1 MRTEIITFLF
11 PESISPSKE
20 FMIRKLGLLCCLL
33 IIGNGLFAQEL
44 RRFSFS
50 SPHMGTTF
58 RIVLYAEDSL
68 QAATVARA
76 AFLRVEELNEKLS
89 DYLPDSELNR
99 LSATAGSGDFVP
111 VSDELWTVLLASRF
125 YGRKSKGAF
134 DISIGPLSRLWRR
147 AMRKAAFPE
156 SDKLEKAHALV
167 DWKSIKLKKK
177 SQAVKLKKAGMKLD
191 LGGIAKGYAVDEVYA
206 ILKDAGLGIS
216 LVDGGGDL
224 VLGDAPPEKEGW
236 TIEVP
241 AYSFPEDEQ
250 KDLLVLKNCSVA
262 TSGDTYRYVELEGVR
277 YSHII
282 DPRSGLGIS
291 KRRMLT
297 VIASNGMTADALAS
311 IFSILGKQEEQ
322 KIRKRYKDAS
332 IKVRVIEW
340 P

>member
-1 MRTEIITFLF
+1 
-11 PESISPSKE
+11 
-20 FMIRKLGLLCCLL
+20 MIRKLGLLCCLL
-33 IIGNGLFAQEL
+33 ILGNGLFAQEL

-50 SPHMGTTF
+50 SPHMGTSF

-68 QAATVARA
+68 QAATAARA

-89 DYLPDSELNR
+89 DYLPDSELNL
-99 LSATAGSGDFVP
+99 LSASGGSGRFVP
-111 VSDELWTVLLASRF
+111 VSDELWTVLEASRF
-125 YGRKSKGAF
+125 YSKKSKGAF
-134 DISIGPLSRLWRR
+134 DVSIGPLSRLWRR
-147 AMRKAAFPE
+147 AMRKSAFPE
-156 SDKLEKAHALV
+156 ADKLEKAHDLV
-167 DWKSIKLKKK
+167 DWKSIKLKKA
-177 SQAVKLKKAGMKLD
+177 SQSVKLKKAGMKLD
-191 LGGIAKGYAVDEVYA
+191 LGGIAKGYAVDEVYN
-206 ILKDAGLGIS
+206 ILKESGLEIS

-224 VLGDAPPEKEGW
+224 VLGEAPPGKEGW

-241 AYSFPEDEQ
+241 AFSFPEDEK

-262 TSGDTYRYVELEGVR
+262 TSGDTYRFVELDGIR

-297 VIASNGMTADALAS
+297 VIASNGMAADALAS
-311 IFSILGKQEEQ
+311 VFSILGKAEEQ

-332 IKVRVIEW
+332 IQVRVIEW

>member
-1 MRTEIITFLF
+1 
-11 PESISPSKE
+11 
-20 FMIRKLGLLCCLL
+20 MIRKLGLLCCLL
-33 IIGNGLFAQEL
+33 LVGKILFAQEL

-50 SPHMGTTF
+50 SPHMGTNF

-68 QAATVARA
+68 QADTAARA
-76 AFLRVEELNEKLS
+76 AFSRIEELNEILS
-89 DYLPDSELNR
+89 DYLPDSELNL
-99 LSATAGSGDFVP
+99 LSARAGSGDFVP

-125 YGRKSKGAF
+125 FSKKSKGAF

-156 SDKLEKAHALV
+156 ADKLKKAHALV
-167 DWKSIKLKKK
+167 DWRSIKLNKK
-177 SQAVKLKKAGMKLD
+177 SQSVKLKKEGMKLD
-191 LGGIAKGYAVDEVYA
+191 LGGIAKGYAVDEAYQV
-206 ILKDAGLGIS
+206 LKDAGIEAA

-224 VLGDAPPEKEGW
+224 LLGNSPPGKEGW

-241 AYSFPEDEQ
+241 AYTYPEKED

-262 TSGDTYRYVELEGVR
+262 TSGDTYRYIELNGIR

-282 DPRSGLGIS
+282 DPRTALGIS

-297 VIASNGMTADALAS
+297 VIAKEGMTADALAS
-311 IFSILGKQEEQ
+311 VYSILGKEDEK
-322 KIRKRYKDAS
+322 KIRKRYRDSS
-332 IKVRVIEW
+332 IQVRVIEW

>member
-1 MRTEIITFLF
+1 
-11 PESISPSKE
+11 
-20 FMIRKLGLLCCLL
+20 MIRKLGLLCCLL
-33 IIGNGLFAQEL
+33 AVGIGLFAQDL
-44 RRFSFS
+44 RRYSFS

-76 AFLRVEELNEKLS
+76 AFFRIEELNEKLS

-99 LSATAGSGDFVP
+99 LSATAGSGEFVP
-111 VSDELWTVLLASRF
+111 VSEELWTVLLASRF
-125 YGRKSKGAF
+125 YSRKSKGAF
-134 DISIGPLSRLWRR
+134 DVSIGPLSRLWRR

-156 SDKLEKAHALV
+156 ADKLEKARSLLG
-167 DWKSIKLKKK
+167 WKSIKLRKA
-177 SQAVKLKKAGMKLD
+177 SQRVKLKKAGMKLD
-191 LGGIAKGYAVDEVYA
+191 LGGIAKGYAVDEVFA
-206 ILKDAGLGIS
+206 ILQEAGFKIA

-224 VLGDAPPEKEGW
+224 LLGDPPPGKEGW

-241 AYSFPEDEQ
+241 AYSFPEDEK
-250 KDLLVLKNCSVA
+250 KDLLVLNNCSVA
-262 TSGDTYRYVELEGVR
+262 TSGDTYRYIELEGVR

-297 VIASNGMTADALAS
+297 VIASTGITADALAS
-311 IFSILGKQEEQ
+311 VFSIVGKEDEQ
-322 KIRKRYKDAS
+322 RIRKKYKDAS
-332 IKVRVIEW
+332 LKVRLIEW